1 MTCSQLIDV
10 DIQIQGSVFSTT
22 LVQRLLDV
30 ETLIRV
36 VNVGRA
42 LKRGGGCKIQS
53 GKLFKKRKFSV
64 LIGHT
69 IVLPLMQQNFSVP
82 AARAVLPGLSVLR
95 QRDRTCFVYCCT
107 LRKATSMSS
116 SNTS

>member
-42 LKRGGGCKIQS
+42 LKRGGGVKSNQVS
-53 GKLFKKRKFSV
+53 S
-64 LIGHT
+64 
-69 IVLPLMQQNFSVP
+69 
-82 AARAVLPGLSVLR
+82 
-95 QRDRTCFVYCCT
+95 
-107 LRKATSMSS
+107 LRKGNSVCLLGIR
-116 SNTS
+116 